1 MTSRHLHGT
10 DTVIHTLLWKAVFGA
25 ECRIHLDVWLA
36 RYQCYYPVIHPAR
49 FARGMPSRIILVAA
63 LHETHEE
70 VRTHVTH
77 GSSI

>member
-10 DTVIHTLLWKAVFGA
+10 DTVIRIAVEGRFGA
-25 ECRIHLDVWLA
+25 GCRIHLDVWLA

-49 FARGMPSRIILVAA
+49 FARGVPSRIILVAA